1 MKTTKTGQAY
11 TIGKLIELHI
21 IIVIIIIIR
30 NIVELCTQGLS
41 LYCHEL
47 LDMH

>member
-11 TIGKLIELHI
+11 TIGKLIELD
-21 IIVIIIIIR
+21 IIIIIR

-41 LYCHEL
+41 LYCHGFL
-47 LDMH
+47 GMN